1 MSSIH
6 NLYSFSQWN
15 KKVQHTFKTWQSETN
30 SYIWKY
36 FNSKENVPKDGIY
49 KFEREKAKLH
59 VKIGR
64 CDSQLYPLILLN
76 TSFLNGIVVN
86 RTLFYWGVF
95 WNKAYRLS
103 LCSVSVALSLRDV
116 FRNLSKGGGLKFFLF
131 PGRGTQHP
139 FGPENPPKSIYF
151 TGPGG
156 GLAPIAP
163 LNTLLISLNNF

>member
-1 MSSIH
+1 MRPIH
-6 NLYSFSQWN
+6 IFGNILIQKKMFQRMEFINL
-15 KKVQHTFKTWQSETN
+15 
-30 SYIWKY
+30 
-36 FNSKENVPKDGIY
+36 
-49 KFEREKAKLH
+49 REKAELH

-103 LCSVSVALSLRDV
+103 LCSISVALSLRDV

-139 FGPENPPKSIYF
+139 LGPKNILKAIDF

-156 GLAPIAP
+156 GLSPHSPPEYA
-163 LNTLLISLNNF
+163 